1 MQSLETLISLP
12 SIFLRLTLRIFL
24 VKPEVWVTDSL
35 PKFGRKAAESLRE
48 TKLELFFTKYEN
60 IFTSDFFLLVVTK
73 YSYDT
78 IFRLTLAE
86 NEEPQLKM
94 TLVESREPKL

>member
-1 MQSLETLISLP
+1 MSINLP

-24 VKPEVWVTDSL
+24 VKPEVWVTDLLS
-35 PKFGRKAAESLRE
+35 KFGRKAAESLRE
-48 TKLELFFTKYEN
+48 MKLELFLTKYEN

-94 TLVESREPKL
+94 TFGEVLKAFL